1 MLNLIARE
9 NMAM

>member
-9 NMAM
+9 NMAT